1 MPNVYRSAM
10 FARTRR
16 WLPWLALAAVVIGF
30 ANFIWFF
37 AESSTIGDAQRGYV
51 RDGRYYLMHRGIP
64 TEVSKEQW
72 DWSRLHSAS
81 VLLTHPLAL
90 AGGAYLMLTVIL
102 PSVLATGDPNAQRER
117 VERIRSSGAALA
129 STRTGGRIGE
139 LHATKPLVRVN
150 VHPGG
155 LIITVIGGTSI
166 GIESDLLTDLTPERS
181 FGTKVVRISHRQI
194 DAPIDVRLYLD
205 EASPVVQ
212 ALRGLMPAQP
222 EVQPT
227 GDIPERRS
235 AAIPTPYPVPM
246 KAAIIVG
253 MGLSIVF
260 LIVALLFGRNLGGV
274 GMLLPIV
281 LVLIFAYNFWTYCIR
296 NRRRW

>member
-1 MPNVYRSAM
+1 MH
-10 FARTRR
+10 ARTRR

-37 AESSTIGDAQRGYV
+37 TESTTIGDAQRGYA
-51 RDGRYYLMHRGIP
+51 RDGRYYLVHRGLP

-90 AGGAYLMLTVIL
+90 AGGTYLMLTVIL
-102 PSVLATGDPNAQRER
+102 PSVLATGDPTAQRER
-117 VERIRSSGAALA
+117 VERIRSSGVVLA

-139 LHATKPLVRVN
+139 LHATKPLVRAD

-166 GIESDLLTDLTPERS
+166 GIESDLLTSLAPERS
-181 FGTKVVRISHRQI
+181 FGAAMIRISHRQADTPVDI
-194 DAPIDVRLYLD
+194 RLYLD
-205 EASPVVQ
+205 EASAVVE
-212 ALRGLMPAQP
+212 ALRGLMPTRP
-222 EVQPT
+222 EVQPPSAV
-227 GDIPERRS
+227 PERPSRGN
-235 AAIPTPYPVPM
+235 PTPYPAAM
-246 KAAIIVG
+246 KAAIVIG

-260 LIVALLFGRNLGGV
+260 LVVALLFGRNLGGV
-274 GMLLPIV
+274 GMLLPIG
-281 LVLIFAYNFWTYCIR
+281 LVLIFTYNFWTYFIR

>member
-1 MPNVYRSAM
+1 MRV
-10 FARTRR
+10 RTRR

-30 ANFIWFF
+30 ANFLWFF

-51 RDGRYYLMHRGIP
+51 RDGRYYLINRGVP

-102 PSVLATGDPNAQRER
+102 PSVLATGDPIAQRER

-139 LHATKPLVRVN
+139 LHATKPLVRAD
-150 VHPGG
+150 VHSGG
-155 LIITVIGGTSI
+155 LIVTVIGGTSI
-166 GIESDLLTDLTPERS
+166 GIESGLLTGLAPERS
-181 FGTKVVRISHRQI
+181 FGTAMVRISHRQA
-194 DAPIDVRLYLD
+194 DTPIDIRLYLD
-205 EASPVVQ
+205 MASPVVQ
-212 ALRGLMPAQP
+212 ALRGLMLIQP
-222 EVQPT
+222 EVRPP
-227 GDIPERRS
+227 GDVPERPNG
-235 AAIPTPYPVPM
+235 ATPTPYPVAM

-253 MGLSIVF
+253 MGLSVVF

-274 GMLLPIV
+274 GMLLPIG
-281 LVLIFAYNFWTYCIR
+281 LVLIFAFNFWTYFIR
-296 NRRRW
+296 NRHRW